1 MFTEDPELMEDYV
14 KYRDRDKSRDRG
26 RERDRKEDER
36 RSVSSLIDTF
46 EREDRRSG
54 SREKYG
60 DTNHE
65 EHRDNGVGGSPFNY
79 LREGG
84 RSKEAGFRDRD
95 LDGRDRD
102 RGQQVCMA
110 GKMMTN
116 DENVLFVF
124 VVIIYVLY
132 Q

>member
-1 MFTEDPELMEDYV
+1 MGTEDPELMEDYV
-14 KYRDRDKSRDRG
+14 KYRDRDKSRDRA

-95 LDGRDRD
+95 LDVRD
-102 RGQQVCMA
+102 RGDRGLSCDRD
-110 GKMMTN
+110 GRRS
-116 DENVLFVF
+116 
-124 VVIIYVLY
+124 ISPY
-132 Q
+132 QD